1 MKNKLALFLTC
12 TFLSAMI
19 SLAIG
24 QTGPGKSQDEFD
36 QSQPDNGTAD
46 EADNE
51 DENGATGPH
60 DPFHLPKKKSV
71 NRQVPGGVRV
81 GQWHLTGIIVGVS
94 GDRLAIVN
102 DRLVS
107 EGDKITGGQIDR
119 IYPDSVIIKGPFG
132 TRELKMLSF
141 SSESQGE

>member
-1 MKNKLALFLTC
+1 MKNNLSILLTGFFLI
-12 TFLSAMI
+12 AMI

-24 QTGPGKSQDEFD
+24 QSDSGKTQTEIGQVESD
-36 QSQPDNGTAD
+36 SGAAD

-51 DENGATGPH
+51 DENDISGPH
-60 DPFHLPKKKSV
+60 DPFHLPKKKSL
-71 NRQVPGGVRV
+71 NHQIPGGVRV
-81 GQWHLTGIIVGVS
+81 GQWHLTGIIVGIS

-107 EGDKITGGQIDR
+107 EGDKVTGGQIDR
-119 IYPDSVIIKGPFG
+119 IYPDAVIIKGPFG

-141 SSESQGE
+141 SSESQGD